1 MQLNRLFEMVYML
14 LNKKRTTAAELAEHF
29 EVSVRTIYRDIDT
42 LSAAGIPIYASR
54 GKGGGISLLDDYVLD
69 KLVLSDTEQNE
80 ILFALQSLAIAE
92 NPASHDVLSK
102 VNQLFN
108 KTTTDWIEV
117 DLSPWGSSSKAAN
130 EFSMLKN
137 AILERKIITFTY
149 INNIGD
155 KSIRRVEPLK
165 LIFKVQA
172 WCVQGF
178 CLTKKDYRLFKIS
191 RMNELHVTDDFF
203 AERPIKPPASTVV
216 RTPHIAIELHI
227 AASGAYRVFD
237 DFNEAAITTHAD
249 GSFTVHTSL
258 PDGDWLYRFIL
269 SYGTAIEVIAP
280 DSLRQT
286 MHQQLTQ
293 ILQHYKS

>member
-14 LNKKRTTAAELAEHF
+14 LNKKRTTASELAEHF

-42 LSAAGIPIYASR
+42 LSAAGIPIYTSR

-69 KLVLSDTEQNE
+69 KLILSDAEQNE
-80 ILFALQSLAIAE
+80 ILFALQSLAITE

-117 DLSPWGSSSKAAN
+117 DLSSWGSSSKAAN
-130 EFSMLKN
+130 TFSLLKN
-137 AILERKIITFTY
+137 AILERNIIIFTY
-149 INNIGD
+149 INNAGD
-155 KSIRRVEPLK
+155 KSIRQVEPLK

-172 WCVQGF
+172 WYVQGF

-191 RMNELHVTDDFF
+191 RMRELRVTTDFF
-203 AERPIKPPASTVV
+203 EERPVKPPAATVV
-216 RTPHIAIELHI
+216 HAPHIPIQLHI
-227 AASGAYRVFD
+227 AASGAYRIFD
-237 DFNEAAITTHAD
+237 DFNEADITTHTD

-269 SYGTAIEVIAP
+269 SYGTAIKVIAP

-286 MHQQLTQ
+286 MQQQLAQ
-293 ILQHYKS
+293 ILRHYEA